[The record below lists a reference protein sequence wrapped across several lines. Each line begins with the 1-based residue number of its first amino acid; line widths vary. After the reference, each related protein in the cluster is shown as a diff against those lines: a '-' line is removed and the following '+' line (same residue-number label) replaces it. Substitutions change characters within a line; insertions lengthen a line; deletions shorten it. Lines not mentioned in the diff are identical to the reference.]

1 MGIYQ
6 NISLKGGEGMMHGD
20 FSGAEEGLRQDDLLL
35 VTQIHLIKGVM
46 NGFAWQLITQAFSL
60 EVEEMGEARIKT
72 RWKELVRAAAADG
85 ADRA

>member
-1 MGIYQ
+1 
-6 NISLKGGEGMMHGD
+6 MMHGD